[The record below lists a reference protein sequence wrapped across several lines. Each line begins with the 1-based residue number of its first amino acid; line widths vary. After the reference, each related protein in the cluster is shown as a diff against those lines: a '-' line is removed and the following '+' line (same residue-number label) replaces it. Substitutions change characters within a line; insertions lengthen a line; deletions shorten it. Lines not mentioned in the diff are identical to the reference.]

1 MNGMHDMGGRHC
13 HGSIDAEDDEP
24 LFHHEW
30 ESRVLAMTLACGA
43 TGTWN
48 LDESRHSRECLP
60 PDYYLNAGYYRIWLS
75 ALEQMLLRK
84 GLLSQA
90 ELATGQASDPAK
102 AVSRVLQAE
111 DVVSAL
117 QKGAPVERE
126 AQSPARFKVSESVRV
141 RNHQPA
147 THTRLP
153 AYIRNRV
160 GRIAEVHGCHIYP
173 DSHASSREEDPRW
186 LYSVEFLASE
196 LWGDTDSDTKSTVMV
211 DCWEP
216 YLEPA
221 GD

>member
-13 HGSIDAEDDEP
+13 HGAIDPETDEP
-24 LFHHEW
+24 LFHHDW
-30 ESRVLAMTLACGA
+30 ESRVLALTLACGA
-43 TGTWN
+43 TGSWN

-60 PDYYLNAGYYRIWLS
+60 PEYYLSAGYYKIWLA

-84 GLLSQA
+84 GLLSQQ
-90 ELATGQASDPAK
+90 ELVAGKVTEPAK
-102 AVSRVLQAE
+102 TVTRVLQAA

-117 QKGAPVERE
+117 QNGAPVERE
-126 AQSPARFKVSESVRV
+126 AQSPAQFQVSDVVRV

-147 THTRLP
+147 SHTRLP

-173 DSHASSREEDPRW
+173 DSHASAQQEDPRW

-196 LWGDTDSDTKSTVMV
+196 LWGDADASGSVMV